1 MKDAPI
7 VLVIEDDET
16 TLSIVVKALDLSG
29 FRTRQARTAMEAVA
43 AVKKERPDLIL
54 ADVGLPDMD
63 GATVTSLLHDE
74 PEFASVPVILISA
87 MEPAELESR
96 MGESGAVDVLP
107 KPFTSGELIRRVR
120 HWVTASGSEGPPA

>member
-1 MKDAPI
+1 MPDAPI
-7 VLVIEDDET
+7 ILVIEDDTT
-16 TLSIVVKALDLSG
+16 TLEIIVKTLDLSG

-43 AVKKERPDLIL
+43 AAKKQKPDLIL

-74 PEFASVPVILISA
+74 PQFASIPVILISA

-96 MGESGAVDVLP
+96 KGETGAVDVLP
-107 KPFTSGELIRRVR
+107 KPFNSGELVRRVR
-120 HWVTASGSEGPPA
+120 HWLAVSDSESASG